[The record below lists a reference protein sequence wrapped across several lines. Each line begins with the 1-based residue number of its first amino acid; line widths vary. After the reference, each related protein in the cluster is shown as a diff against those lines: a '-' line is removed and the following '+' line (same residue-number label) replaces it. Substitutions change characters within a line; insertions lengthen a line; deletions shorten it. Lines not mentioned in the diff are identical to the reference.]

1 MRLIRRLGATAT
13 AAALITAAAG
23 FLPAHA
29 QPGPTLTIGI
39 DNATP
44 AGHNYEFLDYY
55 PRSGVNVFNHTVIDF
70 KFNTGSPDGFHTATL
85 GACLDDAGAPTT
97 CPSGGAT
104 ETAGQIQ
111 LNYPQVIPDNDAGS
125 TAGDAAGQRL
135 FSNKVFN
142 PTNPPTAAGGCG
154 DVATSPCSWDGS
166 RELNSG
172 ALFSGSPNGL
182 NGTEYFFEVNIDAT
196 VTQPITVNY
205 FCAVHGPTMKG
216 SFTVIPGPD
225 GTPASTQD
233 DLNFAAATQYA
244 TQPAQGLAAE
254 SAANAAAV
262 TTNSNGS
269 KTYALTAGTESPDG
283 LVQVLEMLPKSVN
296 IQAGD
301 TVRWNS
307 KSTNDPHT
315 VTFPNGP
322 LANPVDPFSAGICE
336 DPVTGDGPAT
346 FGPTG
351 PCGGNPNAFETHFNP
366 QPQGATAIAAATT
379 VGTSGIIEAADSGY
393 GVGNNYP
400 FTFPNAGTFAYA
412 CGIHNHMTG
421 QVLAAAV
428 VPPALPKAGSAF
440 SQPPSAPVSGASGIG
455 MAMVVLISLLTLI
468 VGRGLMSLVR
478 RRAG

>member
-29 QPGPTLTIGI
+29 QPPPLLTIGI

-44 AGHNYEFLDYY
+44 AGHNFEFLDYY
-55 PRSGVNVFNHTVIDF
+55 PRGGVNIHNGSVIDF

-85 GACLDDAGAPTT
+85 GACLNDVGGFAPQ
-97 CPSGGAT
+97 CPDGGTT

-142 PTNPPTAAGGCG
+142 PTNPPAPAPGGCG
-154 DVATSPCSWDGS
+154 NLEANPCAWNGS
-166 RELNSG
+166 QELNSG

-182 NGTEYFFEVNIDAT
+182 NGTDYFFQVSLDLT

-216 SFTVIPGPD
+216 SFTVVPD
-225 GTPASTQD
+225 ETTESG
-233 DLNFAAATQYA
+233 DLTTAAATQYA

-262 TTNSNGS
+262 TTNSDGS